1 MAGFSNLGNEASK
14 SLKSAVGVDEVA
26 DFIMY
31 CSINQANEEQ
41 NISLRKVYCFLLRRV
56 QLGQLLF

>member
-1 MAGFSNLGNEASK
+1 MAGFSNLGDEASK

-31 CSINQANEEQ
+31 CSINQANEAQ
-41 NISLRKVYCFLLRRV
+41 NISLRKK
-56 QLGQLLF
+56 LFFFR